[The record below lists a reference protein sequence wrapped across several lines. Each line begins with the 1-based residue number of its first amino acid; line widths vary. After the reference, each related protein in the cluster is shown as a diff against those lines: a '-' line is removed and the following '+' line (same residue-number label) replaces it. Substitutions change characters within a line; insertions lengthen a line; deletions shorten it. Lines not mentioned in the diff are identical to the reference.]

1 MKLTDSQLK
10 MLLLG
15 SNLIDYEKFTL
26 AEKEAKTK
34 NVAIIDLLPRLGLVS
49 SEQLGRII
57 ADALKFN
64 FVNLKKE
71 KINTKVLKLIPELVA
86 RTRGVIAFDR
96 STEGIKVGMLDP
108 DDLEMI
114 HLIEK
119 KASEKVIPFFM
130 IREDLEAV
138 MAKFYKGSIEEEF
151 KTVVNNFKNRVLSP
165 DRKDEV
171 IINVVDMLLHYAYD
185 NKASDVHVEPY
196 ETKVVIRFRVDGVL
210 HDVLEMPKDLY
221 ELVLSRIKILSKMR
235 TDEHRK
241 AQDGKLR
248 FDAEIENVDVRVSI
262 VPTTNGEKT
271 VMRILSSQRTQFGL
285 TDLGLSEYNLKRVIR
300 AINNPHG
307 MILVTGPT
315 GSGKTT
321 TIYGVMKILN
331 RREVNIASIE
341 DPVEYGI
348 EGLNQIQVN
357 EKAGLTFAKGL
368 RALLRQD
375 PDIIM
380 VGEIRDEETAGIAVN
395 SALTGHLVLST
406 LHTNDAATTLPR
418 LLDMNIEPF
427 LVASTVNIAIAQR
440 LVRQICTKCRV
451 SYKITDE
458 ELKIIQKESSI
469 ADIIKG
475 EGFADFS
482 KIRFYK
488 GMGCEACGNT
498 GFRGRVAVVEVLEMT
513 EKVRDLVVKRAS
525 SDEIQEAAKKDGMTT
540 MLHDGIIK
548 VFKGETTLM
557 ELFRVTRE

>member
-34 NVAIIDLLPRLGLVS
+34 DVKIIDILPKLGLVS

-71 KINTKVLKLIPELVA
+71 KIDTNVLKLIPELVA
-86 RTRGVIAFDR
+86 RARGVIAFGR
-96 STEGIKVGMLDP
+96 SADGIKVGMLDP
-108 DDLEMI
+108 DDLEII

-130 IREDLEAV
+130 IREDLETTL
-138 MAKFYKGSIEEEF
+138 AKYYKGSIEEEF
-151 KTVVNNFKNRVLSP
+151 KSTIKKFKNNLLTP
-165 DRKDEV
+165 DQKDEV
-171 IINVVDMLLHYAYD
+171 IIKVVDMLLHYAYD
-185 NKASDVHVEPY
+185 NKTSDIHIEPY
-196 ETKVVIRFRVDGVL
+196 EEKVVIRFRIDGVL

-262 VPTTNGEKT
+262 LPTTNGEKT
-271 VMRILSSQRTQFGL
+271 VMRLLSSQRTQFGL
-285 TDLGLSEYNLKRVIR
+285 TDLGLSDYNLKRVTK

-348 EGLNQIQVN
+348 EGVNQIQVN

-406 LHTNDAATTLPR
+406 LHTNNAATTLPR

-458 ELKIIQKESSI
+458 ELKIIEKEQVI
-469 ADIIKG
+469 ADIIKA
-475 EGFADFS
+475 EGFGDVS

-488 GMGCEACGNT
+488 GLGCESCGNT
-498 GFRGRVAVVEVLEMT
+498 GFRGRLAVVEVLEMT

-525 SDEIQEAAKKDGMTT
+525 SDDLQDAAKKDGMTT

-557 ELFRVTRE
+557 ELFRVTHE